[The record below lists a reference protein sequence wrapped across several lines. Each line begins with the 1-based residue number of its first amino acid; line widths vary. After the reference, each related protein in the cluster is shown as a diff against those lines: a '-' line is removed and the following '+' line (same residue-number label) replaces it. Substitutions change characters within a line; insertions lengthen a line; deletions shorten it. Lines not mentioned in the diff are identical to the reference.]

1 MVTQWLRQIR
11 RSIFKLMTT
20 NRTICQGM
28 KVRKKIV
35 QRVGIG
41 ASVTRG
47 GNVRVWSIMITPES
61 GSSLA

>member
-1 MVTQWLRQIR
+1 MR
-11 RSIFKLMTT
+11 RNIFRLMTT

-28 KVRKKIV
+28 NVRKKIV

-41 ASVTRG
+41 AIKPSATCG
-47 GNVRVWSIMITPES
+47 DMVRVWLLMITPES

>member
-1 MVTQWLRQIR
+1 MR
-11 RSIFKLMTT
+11 RNIFRLMTT
-20 NRTICQGM
+20 NRTICQGI

-41 ASVTRG
+41 AITPSVTAG
-47 GNVRVWSIMITPES
+47 DMVRVWSLMITPES

>member
-1 MVTQWLRQIR
+1 MPLASRADAGHHLPG
-11 RSIFKLMTT
+11 K
-20 NRTICQGM
+20 

-41 ASVTRG
+41 AITPSVTG
-47 GNVRVWSIMITPES
+47 GDMVRVRSLMITPES